1 LSETEQ
7 CLECGGNNILHDEI
21 SGETVCR
28 DCGLVL
34 GKVEF
39 TPPPDRVPKNA
50 PTNPIAYT
58 SIALGTKIQSTQ
70 RLELNVVHDIKRI
83 VDKLDLPKITE
94 RLAVICVCRIR
105 RNRAQQN
112 TQNIRLTRTEL
123 TAASVWT
130 AIKQLKHPM
139 SYKEY
144 TQKINPIIG
153 KVNLIKIQKR
163 ISQFIENTPHITDIT
178 LIKAHI
184 NKMVATL
191 ENNSVV
197 DTYYANLL
205 GRYAI
210 EMVHTKPTLLK
221 GRRSDLIAASAI
233 YAADGLMAEY
243 FALQVFAEF
252 ANVGTANLSTI
263 AQTLKR
269 YAPKAPKESAAI
281 FFTENLFRGVF

>member
-1 LSETEQ
+1 MSETEQ
-7 CLECGGNNILHDEI
+7 CIECGGNSILHDEI
-21 SGETVCR
+21 SGDTVCR

-58 SIALGTKIQSTQ
+58 NIALGTKIQSIQ

-83 VDKLDLPKITE
+83 VDKLDLPKITA

-105 RNRAQQN
+105 RNMAQQN

-123 TAASVWT
+123 TTVSVWIT
-130 AIKQLKHPM
+130 LKQLKHPI

-144 TQKINPIIG
+144 TQKITPIIG

-163 ISQFIENTPHITDIT
+163 ISQFIENTPHISDIT
-178 LIKAHI
+178 LVTAHI
-184 NKMVATL
+184 NKLVSIL
-191 ENNSVV
+191 ESNSVV

-205 GRYAI
+205 GKYAL
-210 EMVHTKPTLLK
+210 EMVHIKPALLR

-252 ANVGTANLSTI
+252 ANVGVANLSAI
-263 AQTLKR
+263 AQSLKR
-269 YAPKAPKESAAI
+269 YAPQAPKESAVI
-281 FFTENLFRGVF
+281 HFTENLFGGVF